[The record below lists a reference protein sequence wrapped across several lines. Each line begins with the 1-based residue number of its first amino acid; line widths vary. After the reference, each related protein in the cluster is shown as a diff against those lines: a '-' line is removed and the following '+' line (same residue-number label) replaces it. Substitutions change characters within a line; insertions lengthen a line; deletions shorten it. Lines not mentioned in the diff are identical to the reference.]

1 MMHLA
6 WRNLLKEPVRVA
18 LTLVGVTFA
27 VVLIS
32 FDLGAYFG
40 FVRAFSVLIDN
51 SNADIWI
58 ALENNVNFDA
68 ARPFPE
74 RNLWRVR
81 QTRGVEWAEPV
92 VKGWSSMKLPSGGTE
107 TVMIVGTDPEG
118 RIGWPW
124 KMREGQVS
132 ALRLDGTII
141 IDESAINKLGGL
153 GVGHE
158 VEVFDTRM
166 TVVGIS
172 EDVRT
177 FTTYPVVFTRY
188 ETAKRLAVVYRARG
202 GDQVTFIV
210 AKVAPGERVD
220 EVVAR
225 LRTIE
230 GVDVYRRDEFSWN
243 TRKYWITQ
251 TGIGVGFG
259 LTAILGF
266 LVGAIIVGQTIY
278 ASTLEHLKEY
288 GTLKALGARN
298 RDLLVVILAQAGLN
312 GAAGYLMGVA
322 IAFGGRGLYER
333 LGLNLVTSPSLMFV
347 MFVVTLVM
355 CLIAAVLPARKAFNV
370 DPVSVFR
377 T

>member
-1 MMHLA
+1 MIHLA
-6 WRNLLKEPVRVA
+6 WRNLVKEPVRVV
-18 LTLVGVTFA
+18 LTLIGVTFA

-32 FDLGAYFG
+32 FDLGAYMG

-51 SNADIWI
+51 SNADVWI

-74 RNLWRVR
+74 RKLWRVR

-92 VKGWSSMKLPSGGTE
+92 IKGWSSMKLPSGGTE
-107 TVMIVGTDPEG
+107 TVMVVGTDPGG

-124 KMREGQVS
+124 KMREGRADV
-132 ALRLDGTII
+132 LRLNQNIV
-141 IDESAINKLGGL
+141 IDESAVAKLGGL
-153 GVGHE
+153 RVGQE
-158 VEVFDTRM
+158 VEVFDMRM
-166 TVVGIS
+166 TVAGIS
-172 EDVRT
+172 EEVRT

-188 ETAKRLAVVYRARG
+188 EIAKRLAVVYRARG
-202 GDQVTFIV
+202 DDQVTFIV
-210 AKVAPGERVD
+210 AKVAAGTPVD
-220 EVVAR
+220 DVVAR

-230 GVDVYRRDEFSWN
+230 GIDVYRRDEFSWN
-243 TRKYWITQ
+243 TRWYWITQ

-259 LTAILGF
+259 LTALLGF

-278 ASTLEHLKEY
+278 ASTIEHLREY

-298 RDLLVVILAQAGLN
+298 RDLLVVILAQAAFNGL
-312 GAAGYLMGVA
+312 AGYLVGVSLA
-322 IAFGGRGLYER
+322 LAGQRLYER
-333 LGLNLVTSPSLMFV
+333 LGLNLVTSPSLMAT
-347 MFVVTLVM
+347 MLAITLVM
-355 CLIAAVLPARKAFNV
+355 CLVAAVLPARKAFKV